1 MSVLAEAAEEALE
14 SVTREPE
21 VPPEAP
27 PISDDVKKTMRLSI
41 MEGTLTQTFLVWTS
55 GAVLT
60 GFMIHLGAGPMEL
73 AAVASI
79 PMLAQASAPLAAWLL
94 SLYPQ
99 RRLLTT
105 ILAAVGRGV
114 WIFPALLPLLRIPQ
128 EQAVW
133 YLILLVGFSHFFQ
146 GGAGVIWSSW
156 MGGVIPGT
164 HRGRYFGLRGGIL
177 SVVGLVANL
186 SAGLFLDWVGA
197 PINYQAVLATATVL
211 ALIGVGLYT
220 LHYDPAEAT
229 LKLGLRETVMTPLQ
243 DANFRKFLTFVVY
256 WNPSIMLA
264 AVFVYPYFLQHLEM
278 SFTQI
283 AIWASI
289 AAVTTL
295 VAGPL
300 WGRLADAVGNK
311 AVLIITSVI
320 AATVLPLCW
329 ILATPGNLTFIY
341 ISGFVDGVA
350 WSAVTVAIFNLGLA
364 TAPGDKRTAYLAA
377 IGLFGGLA
385 GFVGGMLAGP
395 LLALFRQF
403 EFTMLGYEWTGF
415 HTLFVVSALL
425 RMQGWRFVRPVYETR
440 AWRTRDVLRAFRP
453 WRFAGFH
460 WR

>member
-1 MSVLAEAAEEALE
+1 MSTLVEAAEEALE

-27 PISDDVKKTMRLSI
+27 PIANEVMRTMRLSI
-41 MEGTLTQTFLVWTS
+41 VEGTLTQMFLVWTS

-60 GFMIHLGAGPMEL
+60 GYMIHLGAGPMEL

-99 RRLLTT
+99 RKLLAILLAT
-105 ILAAVGRGV
+105 IGRGV

-128 EQAVW
+128 EQAVL

-186 SAGLFLDWVGA
+186 SAGVFLDRVGA
-197 PINYQAVLATATVL
+197 PINYQAVLTVATVL
-211 ALIGVGLYT
+211 ALIGVSLYA
-220 LHYDPAEAT
+220 LHYDPAETT
-229 LKLGLRETVMTPLQ
+229 LKLGFAETVTAPLM
-243 DANFRKFLTFVVY
+243 DVNFRKFLMFIVY

-264 AVFVYPYFLQHLEM
+264 AVFVFPYFLQHLQM
-278 SFTQI
+278 TFTQI

-289 AAVTTL
+289 AAMTTL

-311 AVLIITSVI
+311 AVLIITSMI
-320 AATVLPLCW
+320 AATALPLCW
-329 ILATPGNLTFIY
+329 ILATPDNLTFIY
-341 ISGFVDGVA
+341 VSGFIDGVA
-350 WSAVTVAIFNLGLA
+350 WSAVTVSIFNLGLA
-364 TAPGDKRTAYLAA
+364 TAPGDRRTAYLAA
-377 IGLFGGLA
+377 IGLFGGIA
-385 GFVGGMLAGP
+385 GFLGGMLAGP
-395 LLALFRQF
+395 LLALFRQY
-403 EFTMLGYEWTGF
+403 EFALLGYEWTGF

-425 RMQGWRFVRPVYETR
+425 RMQAWRFVRPVNETR